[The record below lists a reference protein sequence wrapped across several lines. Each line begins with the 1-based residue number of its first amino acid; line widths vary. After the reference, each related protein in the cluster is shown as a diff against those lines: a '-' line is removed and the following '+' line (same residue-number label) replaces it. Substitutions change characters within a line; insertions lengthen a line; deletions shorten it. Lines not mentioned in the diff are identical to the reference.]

1 MSVTLARESVADIW
15 DEALPL
21 VIANHAETGAL
32 PASDFAPKLEVYESL
47 EKAGIL
53 RAFTARD
60 AAVLVGYAVF
70 IVSPT
75 HMHYPGTSWA
85 MQDVL
90 YVAPDHRGSMPL
102 RFLKWQDGELHREG
116 VQLVYRHN
124 TLHRDYARL
133 LLHLGYRAEE
143 VRYFRDLREAA

>member
-1 MSVTLARESVADIW
+1 MGVTLAREAIADIW
-15 DEALPL
+15 DETLPL
-21 VIANHAETGAL
+21 AIANHAETGAL
-32 PASDFAPKLEVYESL
+32 PASDFKPRREAFEAL
-47 EKAGIL
+47 EKLGIL

-60 AAVLVGYAVF
+60 AAVIVGYAVF
-70 IVSPT
+70 TVSMT
-75 HMHYPGTSWA
+75 HLHYPGTSWA
-85 MQDVL
+85 MQDAL
-90 YVAPDHRGSMPL
+90 YVAPTFRGPMPL

-143 VRYFRDLREAA
+143 VRYFRDLREAS